1 MWGAQRNKLGKKA
14 RPVAP
19 VFQPETA
26 ARDIYRASQR
36 RVHEVWLGS
45 SSIQSIAGNMLFPA
59 LFDRLLAKKA
69 WGGQTEEQP
78 LSATADYLDAPV
90 DDLHHAL
97 GRFSDE
103 AKTHTLSES
112 ADLPG
117 KVVVTLPGLLALGR
131 FMRRR

>member
-69 WGGQTEEQP
+69 RGGQTEEQP
-78 LSATADYLDAPV
+78 PITW
-90 DDLHHAL
+90 
-97 GRFSDE
+97 
-103 AKTHTLSES
+103 
-112 ADLPG
+112 
-117 KVVVTLPGLLALGR
+117 
-131 FMRRR
+131 MRRLMTCIMRSAALAMRPKHIR